1 VSRPTGLDS
10 HRQLDEPLRNEVGL
24 SQMAGG
30 NLRATDV
37 ERTPLAA
44 GHWTLVG
51 IQHVK
56 DALLDR

>member
-1 VSRPTGLDS
+1 
-10 HRQLDEPLRNEVGL
+10 
-24 SQMAGG
+24 MAGG